1 MYNYVIQYIYF
12 PDYLIGIL
20 SAGFAINKLSPREN
34 INLVELYGNENH
46 GIKDFDLK
54 EVCENMQKNES
65 EWGYDARNDKK
76 VLLTHNKNL
85 SQREDQ
91 IGLLFAGSLVGIDQR
106 DTIENMPGI
115 QKENGNG
122 GGQNRGV
129 VCQQAYGQELGGTCV
144 HKQGHGKGPA

>member
-85 SQREDQ
+85 REK
-91 IGLLFAGSLVGIDQR
+91 IRI
-106 DTIENMPGI
+106 INP
-115 QKENGNG
+115 
-122 GGQNRGV
+122 
-129 VCQQAYGQELGGTCV
+129 
-144 HKQGHGKGPA
+144 